1 MATDLWN
8 ELPESTGEFE
18 QSKSFEAI
26 PEGTKVLAH
35 IETAEFSTF
44 AGSDH
49 QNPNIKWCIDEPED
63 YKGRKFF
70 QTIKVNGDDPFG
82 QYYKPEGQ
90 DKIKLQAFTM
100 LSAIDKNS
108 GGNIAKLRR
117 QPTGAE
123 LSQYFVGAS
132 MMVTLGVNSFNK
144 KNLVRGVSANPNAQ
158 PSEKSKSVQKREEAQ
173 KEKPAVSAIDDM
185 DSDIPFN

>member
-18 QSKSFEAI
+18 QSSSFEAI

-35 IETAEFSTF
+35 IETAEFNGFS
-44 AGSDH
+44 GSDH
-49 QNPNIKWCIDEPED
+49 ENPNIKWCIDEPED

-100 LSAIDKNS
+100 LSAIDKNA

-117 QPTGAE
+117 QPTDAE
-123 LSQYFVGAS
+123 LTQHLVGAS
-132 MMVTLGVNSFNK
+132 MIVTLGVNSYTKN
-144 KNLVRGVSANPNAQ
+144 NLVRGVSANPNTQ
-158 PSEKSKSVQKREEAQ
+158 PVAAKKEAP
-173 KEKPAVSAIDDM
+173 KAKPEVSAIDED
-185 DSDIPFN
+185 DIPF